1 MSVLE
6 VERKFAVGTDFV
18 VPDLGRDG
26 WCVGDP
32 QTVELDATY
41 YDTADL
47 RLARAHLTL
56 RRRTGGRDAGWHLKL
71 PAGGAREEV
80 QRPLGRGRTVPAEL
94 SRLVLARTRGHAL
107 APVVRLRTTRTLTT
121 VSSADGVPLVEVADD
136 EVLGERLGGTLAVTR
151 WREVEAELLTAGHEE
166 ALAAVAKELRRAGA
180 TVSPSA
186 SKLARALGPPADAD
200 DEAARDTTDGPGA
213 GPGSA
218 GAAVTAYLGEQVE
231 ALLAA
236 DPQVRREG
244 DDAVH
249 AMRVTSRRLRSALH
263 TFAPLLD
270 AAALGDLEPEL
281 AWLAAVLGD
290 ARDLEVLRDRLAAEL
305 DELPV
310 ELVLGPVRTRLLDE
324 ELGGGG
330 LRAHAAAVESLGSRR
345 YLTLL
350 DRLDALV
357 AAPPLTAAAGGPART
372 VLPALLRRS
381 WKRLDH
387 RAARAVASGD
397 DRDLH
402 DARKAAKRTRYTAE
416 AVEPVLGRRAGR
428 LGEQAKEVQ
437 TVLGEHQDSVV
448 ARTLLRRLA
457 TTERQAF
464 TYGLLYAGER
474 RRGSASAAEFAAL
487 WSGIDHRA
495 GRKLLAGLDRRA
507 R

>member
-18 VPDLGRDG
+18 VPDLSRDG
-26 WCVGDP
+26 WWVADP
-32 QTVELDATY
+32 ETVELDATY

-47 RLARAHLTL
+47 RLARAHITL
-56 RRRTGGRDAGWHLKL
+56 RRRTGGKDAGWHLKL

-80 QRPLGRGRTVPAEL
+80 RRPLGRARTVPAEL
-94 SRLVLARTRGHAL
+94 ARLVLARTRGHAL

-121 VSSADGVPLVEVADD
+121 VSTADGVPLVEVADD
-136 EVLGERLGGTLAVTR
+136 EVVGERLGGTLAVTR
-151 WREVEAELLTAGHEE
+151 WREVEAELLTAGRDE
-166 ALAAVAKELRRAGA
+166 ALAAVAKELHRAGA
-180 TVSPSA
+180 TVSASA
-186 SKLARALGPPADAD
+186 SKLAQALGRPADD
-200 DEAARDTTDGPGA
+200 DGGATDGPGDDT
-213 GPGSA
+213 A
-218 GAAVTAYLGEQVE
+218 GAAVSAYLAEQVE

-236 DPQVRREG
+236 DPRVRREG

-249 AMRVTSRRLRSALH
+249 AMRVASRRLRSALR

-290 ARDLEVLRDRLAAEL
+290 ARDLEVLRDRLAGEL

-310 ELVLGPVRTRLLDE
+310 ELVLGPVRARLLDE

-330 LRAHAAAVESLGSRR
+330 LRAHAAAVEAMGGAR

-350 DRLDALV
+350 EALDTLV
-357 AAPPLTAAAGGPART
+357 AAPPLTAAAAGPARA
-372 VLPALLRRS
+372 VLPGLLRRS

-387 RAARAVASGD
+387 RAARAVASAD

-402 DARKAAKRTRYTAE
+402 DARKAAKRARYTAE